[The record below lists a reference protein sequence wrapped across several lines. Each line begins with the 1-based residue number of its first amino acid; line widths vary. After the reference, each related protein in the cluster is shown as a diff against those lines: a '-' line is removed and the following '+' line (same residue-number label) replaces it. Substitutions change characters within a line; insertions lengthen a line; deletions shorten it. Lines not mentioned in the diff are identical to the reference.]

1 MVPWVSNEFESDEA
15 SRRLKSKVFRAGLAF
30 LISGALLGWLLSK
43 LDLAEA
49 WSRFQEA
56 DLRWLAAAALFSFLV
71 LLLRGL
77 RFSALEGTRFWLT
90 TAAVAN
96 QNFLNRVTP
105 LRLGELSLPY
115 LLHRHAGA
123 DLARALVHLLLIRV
137 IDLAVVVFAVLA
149 GVALRAKAAAGPAFL
164 PTLGAALLLALLLL
178 YFRRLLRAALGAGR
192 WLAARLG
199 LARLPAVDRV
209 LGKLAKAV
217 DDGERMQKRA
227 AALVTSSSLALF
239 VAQVAMFGCLLL
251 AFDVRISLSALAL
264 GGAVAQAGAAIP
276 VASVG
281 TFGTQEASWVAGFVW
296 AGVSMQDALVT
307 AVACQF
313 LTLAFA
319 AAFALPSWLWLQRG
333 PRSQH
338 PVQEPADLLPLAP
351 KNPE

>member
-1 MVPWVSNEFESDEA
+1 PWVSNEFESDEA

-77 RFSALEGTRFWLT
+77 RFSALEGTRVWLT

-96 QNFLNRVTP
+96 QNFLTRVTP

-164 PTLGAALLLALLLL
+164 
-178 YFRRLLRAALGAGR
+178 
-192 WLAARLG
+192 
-199 LARLPAVDRV
+199 
-209 LGKLAKAV
+209 
-217 DDGERMQKRA
+217 
-227 AALVTSSSLALF
+227 
-239 VAQVAMFGCLLL
+239 
-251 AFDVRISLSALAL
+251 
-264 GGAVAQAGAAIP
+264 
-276 VASVG
+276 
-281 TFGTQEASWVAGFVW
+281 
-296 AGVSMQDALVT
+296 
-307 AVACQF
+307 
-313 LTLAFA
+313 
-319 AAFALPSWLWLQRG
+319 
-333 PRSQH
+333 
-338 PVQEPADLLPLAP
+338 
-351 KNPE
+351 